1 MDFAR
6 AVNHSLV
13 TLGYPPDDEARIT
26 SFIGDG
32 ARVLLA
38 GSLGTQEATLVDR
51 AVAEVMAHYTEHC
64 VDHAVL
70 YPGVVEVLDALD
82 GMNAPPI
89 RMGVVSNKYLE
100 ATERILVGLGIRHR
114 FSVVMGGDSL
124 PIRKPDP
131 AVVVEACVRLGV
143 PPGETMMVGDNQHDV
158 NSGRGAGCVTVG
170 VTYGLASR
178 ALLEASRPDVLIH
191 RLQDLLPVIHPR

>member
-1 MDFAR
+1 MDLAR
-6 AVNHSLV
+6 AVNHARV

-38 GSLGTQEATLVDR
+38 GSLGTQESEVVDR
-51 AVAEVMAHYTEHC
+51 AVAEFMAHYTEHC

-70 YPGVVEVLDALD
+70 YPGVVEVLDALH
-82 GMNAPPI
+82 AC
-89 RMGVVSNKYLE
+89 RLGVVSNKYLE
-100 ATERILVGLGIRHR
+100 ATERILVGLGIRDR

-124 PIRKPDP
+124 PTRKPDP
-131 AVVVEACVRLGV
+131 AVIMEACVRLGV
-143 PPGETMMVGDNQHDV
+143 PPGETVMVGDNQHDV

-191 RLQDLLPVIHPR
+191 RLLDILPVVCPQ